1 MWPQLTVGGELGP
14 ARAAPNTVRWS
25 SPTLD
30 ENRIARVLFPAYGNR
45 DSGSR
50 SELRWEKDCTAG
62 ANVGQA
68 YVRAAAMS
76 GEMRAAPRSP
86 TSGRTTANRNAVA
99 AGIASLSACCFDGAR
114 RNWA

>member
-30 ENRIARVLFPAYGNR
+30 ENRIARVLFPAYRNR

-50 SELRWEKDCTAG
+50 SELRWEKDCTARRERRAG
-62 ANVGQA
+62 LCARSRNV
-68 YVRAAAMS
+68 

-86 TSGRTTANRNAVA
+86 TSGRTTANRNAA
-99 AGIASLSACCFDGAR
+99 AAALSPAAPDGAR

>member
-50 SELRWEKDCTAG
+50 SELRWEKDCIAG
-62 ANVGQA
+62 ANLGQA
-68 YVRAAAMS
+68 YVRVAAMS
-76 GEMRAAPRSP
+76 AKCEQHPALRRLAGQQRIATRQRPASPRC
-86 TSGRTTANRNAVA
+86 R
-99 AGIASLSACCFDGAR
+99 LLL
-114 RNWA
+114 